1 MVVRAIMGR
10 RIEFGAG
17 VATIVL
23 ALLAALLLLFAPLIP
38 YCPIAAHM
46 CAASETRYR
55 SLLQSG
61 LGAGDW
67 ALALLPAVV
76 AVGGG
81 IGAILDTRTS
91 GRIGLLTL
99 GAALFLGLIFCVLGA
114 TGLGI
119 VYLPAILGLGLAS
132 YGAYLRRR
140 PSGAPP
146 EGDASEGGA

>member
-1 MVVRAIMGR
+1 MGR

-17 VATIVL
+17 VATIAL

-38 YCPIAAHM
+38 YCPLAAHL

-55 SLLQSG
+55 SLPQSG
-61 LGAGDW
+61 LGVGDW
-67 ALALLPAVV
+67 ALALLPAIV
-76 AVGGG
+76 ALAGG
-81 IGAILDTRTS
+81 IGAILDSRTS
-91 GRIGLLTL
+91 GRIGLLML

-114 TGLGI
+114 TGLGV

-140 PSGAPP
+140 PPGAL
-146 EGDASEGGA
+146 SEGGA

>member
-1 MVVRAIMGR
+1 MGR
-10 RIEFGAG
+10 RIEFAAG
-17 VATIVL
+17 LATIIL

-38 YCPIAAHM
+38 YCALATHT

-61 LGAGDW
+61 LGAGGW
-67 ALALLPAVV
+67 ALALLPAIV
-76 AVGGG
+76 ALAGGV
-81 IGAILDTRTS
+81 GAIRDTRS
-91 GRIGLLTL
+91 QGRIGLVTL
-99 GAALFLGLIFCVLGA
+99 GAALFLGLIFCALGA

-119 VYLPAILGLGLAS
+119 VYLPAILGVGLAS

-146 EGDASEGGA
+146 DGGA

>member
-1 MVVRAIMGR
+1 MGR

-38 YCPIAAHM
+38 YCPVAAHV

-61 LGAGDW
+61 LGVGDW
-67 ALALLPAVV
+67 ALALLPAIV
-76 AVGGG
+76 ALAGGV
-81 IGAILDTRTS
+81 GAILDTRSS

-132 YGAYLRRR
+132 YGAYLRRHT
-140 PSGAPP
+140 SGAPP
-146 EGDASEGGA
+146 ESGA